1 MIHYG
6 ILGVNTF
13 TSLARIPLTL
23 TQNHISLCVCV
34 INFVHASLSIAYWDL
49 FPGNKLLCQPS
60 HENCL
65 HRSKIE
71 SKSLSDAVQN
81 MQHACVSCC
90 LHRLCAAKYF
100 KCLFDSLKQA
110 CIEISETHQFNR
122 IHCSIVCDLSAL
134 SNLSICVYE
143 ITDQHFMIAANSFN
157 IIVLFNYWLYVRNKT
172 NSYNRCFFEVRL
184 CPFEIHF
191 THLIPSRARAREQY
205 QQAIKYA

>member
-1 MIHYG
+1 MFVWVGDI
-6 ILGVNTF
+6 ILD
-13 TSLARIPLTL
+13 
-23 TQNHISLCVCV
+23 
-34 INFVHASLSIAYWDL
+34 NFVVLKEI
-49 FPGNKLLCQPS
+49 
-60 HENCL
+60 CL
-65 HRSKIE
+65 NWC
-71 SKSLSDAVQN
+71 D
-81 MQHACVSCC
+81 SCC